1 MPCRD
6 ALISDVI
13 TLNEDCS
20 FDQALAILEANNIRS
35 APVVDKD
42 GEYQGM
48 FSLKSTFKALL
59 PVAITME
66 GGLSNVD
73 FVIGASPGIAKRL
86 KKISPARIGDHL
98 DHGIVVGHLETSL
111 MEAMRLMV
119 KQGSPLPIVNQKDG
133 HFEGLVSEQSILKTM
148 QHLQEIA
155 ATKSA
160 DLSAEDIALLK
171 EFGVL

>member
-6 ALISDVI
+6 ALISNVI
-13 TLNEDCS
+13 TLNEECS
-20 FDQALAILEANNIRS
+20 FEEALAVLEKNNIRS
-35 APVVDKD
+35 APVVSAE
-42 GEYQGM
+42 GEYMGM

-66 GGLSNVD
+66 GGLNNVD

-86 KKISPARIGDHL
+86 KKISPCRIGEHL
-98 DHGIVVGHLETSL
+98 DNIIVVGHLETSL
-111 MEAMRLMV
+111 LEAMRLMV
-119 KQGSPLPIVNQKDG
+119 KQGSPLPIVDRKNGK
-133 HFEGLVSEQSILKTM
+133 FMGLVSEQSILTTM
-148 QHLQEIA
+148 QHLQEIVA
-155 ATKSA
+155 AKSQ